1 MELKYN
7 IILSIIFLIL
17 IIILKITNIQKN
29 KTVNKESIFYKKEQK
44 TVLILSIISIIVLIV
59 SFILNKYL
67 LKLGLLPS
75 ILNSISLFVL
85 SIPSSIHNLYNTY
98 IKDEENICYIKT
110 IITKE
115 IISKKI
121 LQRINRAHI
130 NVVTITT
137 KENKLDLPI
146 YKKRDLSIKLMR
158 KNIIIDSKTTKD
170 IISEY
175 NEKLNF
181 IYTDNPEET
190 YNNIINARGICDN
203 YIRAFKYNLLTYI
216 PLISAIIFINYAM
229 GFPFPYIL
237 SLSLLMKLITLITS
251 QYLYRKM
258 PCDTDIPI
266 RKSRDKNI
274 FIYKQEKIL
283 MIFQMIPVFM
293 GISLPYTY
301 FIAYGSTQTFANTAL
316 FIIIILM
323 NIFMTYV
330 NLSENITIK
339 NFIQVIKNKYLAI
352 YTIILL
358 LIAIALYYLNI
369 FSTERLEINNV
380 IGCIIVAFVFTV
392 CYDIIKFARF
402 TTTKGKNKNEHKNNK
417 KH

>member
-1 MELKYN
+1 M
-7 IILSIIFLIL
+7 
-17 IIILKITNIQKN
+17 
-29 KTVNKESIFYKKEQK
+29 
-44 TVLILSIISIIVLIV
+44 
-59 SFILNKYL
+59 
-67 LKLGLLPS
+67 
-75 ILNSISLFVL
+75 
-85 SIPSSIHNLYNTY
+85 
-98 IKDEENICYIKT
+98 
-110 IITKE
+110 
-115 IISKKI
+115 
-121 LQRINRAHI
+121 
-130 NVVTITT
+130 
-137 KENKLDLPI
+137 
-146 YKKRDLSIKLMR
+146 
-158 KNIIIDSKTTKD
+158 
-170 IISEY
+170 
-175 NEKLNF
+175 
-181 IYTDNPEET
+181 
-190 YNNIINARGICDN
+190 
-203 YIRAFKYNLLTYI
+203 
-216 PLISAIIFINYAM
+216 FINYEM

-301 FIAYGSTQTFANTAL
+301 FVAYGSTQTFANTAL

-369 FSTERLEINNV
+369 FSTERLELNNV
-380 IGCIIVAFVFTV
+380 IGCVIVAIVFTV